1 MENVTRNADMD
12 QNVMNEVEGGL
23 ENGQNVD
30 FVVNE
35 TEDIPPAE
43 RTILDQI
50 WEIILSTEDYAT
62 GNREDFE
69 KGIGALE

>member
-1 MENVTRNADMD
+1 M
-12 QNVMNEVEGGL
+12 

-50 WEIILSTEDYAT
+50 REIILSTENYAT
-62 GNREDFE
+62 GNGEDFE
-69 KGIGALE
+69 KGIGALK

>member
-50 WEIILSTEDYAT
+50 GEIILSTEDYAT

>member
-50 WEIILSTEDYAT
+50 
-62 GNREDFE
+62 
-69 KGIGALE
+69 

>member
-1 MENVTRNADMD
+1 MD